1 MIRTNRGFRARRF
14 RNRGF
19 RPGVMIGLGL
29 FFLFGGWI
37 VIAVLGGLLGAGIM
51 TAGAIVSHA
60 VHLFTRLINGVFSN
74 VFASGSVFLG
84 VLLGLGLYY
93 NRRKNARSEE
103 AEEETESSFEENASR
118 EEDDAAIVTTHYM
131 FH

>member
-19 RPGVMIGLGL
+19 RPGVMIGFGL

-51 TAGAIVSHA
+51 TAGAIISHA
-60 VHLFTRLINGVFSN
+60 VRLFTRLISGVFSN
-74 VFASGSVFLG
+74 AFTSGSVFLG
-84 VLLGLGLYY
+84 ILLGLGLYY

-103 AEEETESSFEENASR
+103 AEEETESSFEENASK